1 MFDNELPLFCVDDT
15 FVSQCQTPM
24 LVFAGDDIY
33 HPNSSS
39 KHLAA
44 LAPNAEL
51 IEEWKEGAAI
61 DQGLRRVL
69 QFLQSNS

>member
-1 MFDNELPLFCVDDT
+1 
-15 FVSQCQTPM
+15 M

-44 LAPNAEL
+44 LAPNAQL

-61 DQGLRRVL
+61 DLGLKHAL